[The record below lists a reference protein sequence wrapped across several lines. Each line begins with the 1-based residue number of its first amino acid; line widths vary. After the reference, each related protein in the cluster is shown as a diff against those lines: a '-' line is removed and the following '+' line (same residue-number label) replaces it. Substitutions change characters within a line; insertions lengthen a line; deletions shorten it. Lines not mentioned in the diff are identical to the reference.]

1 MNTQHLN
8 PKLCIYNWPK
18 EMALSPQFAV
28 CVNGQPVPVC
38 ATGVAAFFVV
48 AFDGVIAIEVTV
60 ETPLDTV
67 SLRPLSRNNVPEI
80 EHQTVRFSLDRP
92 GNWSL
97 EIEGM
102 MPLFVF
108 ANAPETARPAADD
121 PGVHFFAA
129 GQTHDIGT
137 RQMESGETV
146 YIEGGAVVRGA
157 IQAADAQNITIRG
170 HGVLDGSVFVR
181 EIDARRSIQWEKCE
195 NVLLADIVM
204 IHPSMW
210 MVTAALCDRVHVRNL
225 KQIGEVVS
233 SDGIDVVG
241 SQDVLIEGCF
251 LRNNDDCIA
260 VKSTNHSARDHSK
273 YTDWR
278 RDVRR
283 VEVRGCVFLNA
294 RAGNVM
300 EIGFELQADAISDIV
315 FRDIDVLH
323 GHGEGG
329 VFTIHNGDHATV
341 SRVLWEN
348 IRVEHFYD
356 KLVDFRIL
364 SSRWSGDDERGQIRD
379 VRLKNIRVAKDVYN
393 SPSLIGGYDA
403 SHTVEG
409 VSFEDFFLGETA
421 VTCGDDLHLFQ
432 KYASGISFQ
441 VGSGVSLVR
450 GVKASGMS
458 L

>member
-1 MNTQHLN
+1 
-8 PKLCIYNWPK
+8 
-18 EMALSPQFAV
+18 MALSLHFSVAV
-28 CVNGQPVPVC
+28 NDQSVPVC
-38 ATGVAAFFVV
+38 ATGVSAFFVV
-48 AFDGVIAIEVTV
+48 AFEGTLDIEVTV
-60 ETPLDTV
+60 QAPLHNV

-80 EHQTVRFSLDRP
+80 EGQIIRFSLDRP

-97 EIEGM
+97 EIDGM
-102 MPLFVF
+102 MPLFVC
-108 ANAPETARPAADD
+108 ANALETARPADND
-121 PGVHFFAA
+121 PSVHFFAS
-129 GQTHDIGT
+129 GQTHDIDT
-137 RQMESGETV
+137 LHICSGETV

-157 IQAADAQNITIRG
+157 IQAADAQNIAIRG
-170 HGVLDGSVFVR
+170 HGILDGSVFGPDDR
-181 EIDARRSIQWEKCE
+181 RRSIQWEKCQD
-195 NVLLADIVM
+195 VLLEDLVM

-260 VKSTNHSARDHSK
+260 VKSTNHSARRHSK
-273 YTDWR
+273 YSDWR
-278 RDVRR
+278 RDVRG

-300 EIGFELQADAISDIV
+300 EIGFELQADSISDIT
-315 FRDIDVLH
+315 FRDIDVLC

-341 SRVLWEN
+341 SRIVWED

-364 SSRWSGDDERGQIRD
+364 NSRWSGDDERGQIRD
-379 VRLKNIRVAKDVYN
+379 VRLSNIRVAKDIYN
-393 SPSLIGGYDA
+393 TPSLIGGYDEN
-403 SHTVEG
+403 HTVEG
-409 VSFEDFFLGETA
+409 VRFENFFIGDQAITSA
-421 VTCGDDLHLFQ
+421 DDLHLFH
-432 KYASGISFQ
+432 KHASDICF
-441 VGSGVSLVR
+441 R
-450 GVKASGMS
+450 AD
-458 L
+458 

>member
-1 MNTQHLN
+1 MNIQL
-8 PKLCIYNWPK
+8 PESKLVIYDWPSDR
-18 EMALSPQFAV
+18 ALSPKYFSV
-28 CVNGQPVPVC
+28 TVNKEPVPVC
-38 ATGVAAFFVV
+38 ATGVAAFCVV
-48 AFDGVIAIEVTV
+48 AFEGIIDIKVTV
-60 ETPLDTV
+60 EAPLSQSKV
-67 SLRPLSRNNVPEI
+67 YLRPLSRGIVPDI
-80 EHQTVRFSLDRP
+80 QAHTVRFSLDRP

-108 ANAPETARPAADD
+108 ANALETTRPDPDD
-121 PGVHFFAA
+121 PKVHYFAA
-129 GQTHDIGT
+129 GRTHDIDT
-137 RQMESGETV
+137 LQIRSGETV

-157 IQAADAQNITIRG
+157 IQAADARNIAIRG
-170 HGVLDGSVFVR
+170 HGILDGSVFLKDV
-181 EIDARRSIQWEKCE
+181 DARRSIQWEKCQD
-195 NVLLADIVM
+195 VLLEDIVM

-233 SDGIDVVG
+233 SDGIDIVG

-260 VKSTNHSARDHSK
+260 VKSTNHSARRHSK

-278 RDVRR
+278 RDVRH
-283 VEVRGCVFLNA
+283 VEVRNCVFLNA

-300 EIGFELQADAISDIV
+300 EIGFELQADSISDIT
-315 FRDIDVLH
+315 FRDIDVLC

-341 SRVLWEN
+341 SGVLWED

-364 SSRWSGDDERGQIRD
+364 NSRWSGDDERGQIRD
-379 VRLKNIRVAKDVYN
+379 VRLRNIRVAKDVYN

-403 SHTVEG
+403 DHTVG
-409 VSFEDFFLGETA
+409 SVHFENFFLGEKA
-421 VTCGDDLHLFQ
+421 ITCADDLHLFQ
-432 KYASGISFQ
+432 KHASGISFT
-441 VGSGVSLVR
+441 VR
-450 GVKASGMS
+450 EDC
-458 L
+458 